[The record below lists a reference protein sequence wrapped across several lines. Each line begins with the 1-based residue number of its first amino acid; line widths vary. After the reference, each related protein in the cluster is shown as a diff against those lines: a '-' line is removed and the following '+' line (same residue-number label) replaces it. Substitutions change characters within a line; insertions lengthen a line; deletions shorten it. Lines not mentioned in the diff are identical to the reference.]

1 MSTPL
6 RWRAGRQAIRIS
18 WCHSSTLQTQS
29 STARCISRVS
39 RSQTTSPLS
48 RQILHTPRNHS
59 TLPNHN
65 NAAPS
70 PTSTIDNSEI
80 SHFNAL
86 ASSWWDPHGPSRLL
100 HLMNP
105 LRQTFIQQ
113 CLSSQSTPQPPN
125 HKYNYLDIGCGG
137 GIFAESAARLPSTNS
152 VTAIDPSPE
161 VLKIAT
167 AHQKRDPL
175 LTRPGK
181 LTYLNHGIE
190 DLPTS
195 PHGGYDVVT
204 IFEVVEHVSNPS
216 SFLTTVLP
224 HVKPG
229 GWLIMSTI
237 ARTWMSWMI
246 TNVIA
251 EDVLGIVPRGT
262 HDWKKY
268 INEEELRGWFTK
280 REGWGSPRAMGVMY
294 VPGIGWR
301 EVPGGENVGNY
312 FFGVRRNE

>member
-1 MSTPL
+1 MATPL
-6 RWRAGRQAIRIS
+6 RCRACRRVLQSSPFHTPTPAFPSRHIS
-18 WCHSSTLQTQS
+18 QSSLSNRTCLSSRNKQFSRSISSTT
-29 STARCISRVS
+29 
-39 RSQTTSPLS
+39 SQ
-48 RQILHTPRNHS
+48 RNGTH
-59 TLPNHN
+59 
-65 NAAPS
+65 
-70 PTSTIDNSEI
+70 STIDNAEI

-113 CLSSQSTPQPPN
+113 CLTSQSTPKSST
-125 HKYNYLDIGCGG
+125 HKYDYLDIGCGG
-137 GIFAESAARLPSTNS
+137 GIFAESAARLPFTHS

-167 AHQKRDPL
+167 AHQRRDPL
-175 LTRPGK
+175 LTIPGK

-190 DLPTS
+190 DLPPS
-195 PHGGYDVVT
+195 AQGGYDIVT

-216 SFLTTVLP
+216 QFLETVLP

-251 EDVLGIVPRGT
+251 EDVLGIVPKGT

-268 INEEELRGWFTK
+268 INEQELRSWFSK
-280 REGWGSPRAMGVMY
+280 KKGWGSPRAMGVMY
-294 VPGIGWR
+294 VPGVGWR

-312 FFGVRRNE
+312 FFAIRRDG